1 MRIGAIPQVYR
12 NVNRWREILS
22 ILSKY
27 GLAGWLSR
35 FEFSFGRGLLKNRE
49 GQVLA
54 DASREVRIRLAMEE
68 LGPTFIKLGQIMSTR
83 PDMVGA
89 ELAEELEKLQTS
101 VPPDPSDVVTQLV
114 EEELGCALSDM
125 FAEFNTTPVASASIG
140 QVHHARLI
148 TGEEV
153 AVKVQRRDIARRVRV
168 DLDILQ
174 GLAQL
179 AEMIPELAPYQ
190 PVASVAEFQRA
201 LRRELDFDR
210 ERRHMDEFR
219 RNFNGSPLV
228 RIPKP
233 FADYSTDRVLVME
246 WLEGIP
252 LSSPQRLAEC
262 DIQLSAIARQG
273 ADLYLEMIFKNGFYH
288 ADPHPGN
295 MVLLRNEGIGLLD
308 YGMVGRIDDSLREE
322 IEELL
327 LAIVEQDSQ
336 RLGAIVIRAGATP
349 PGLDESALQIDL
361 ADFIAQFGHQQVEGF
376 ELAAALRE
384 MFEVMR
390 RHRIVLPAPMTLLLK
405 VLVMLEGTGRRL
417 APDFS
422 LMEILK
428 PYRKKMMAR
437 RISPRRQFRKA
448 RQIAYELE
456 QLAEVLPRRMRDI
469 LQQVQTGRFDVHL
482 DHRGLEPS
490 VNRLVLGMLTS
501 ALFIGSVLLVT
512 NNVWAFWFW
521 PLEGVSAPGVAGM
534 ILSGM
539 LGLRLLRAIN
549 KSGHLDRR

>member
-1 MRIGAIPQVYR
+1 MRIGTIPQVYR

-35 FEFSFGRGLLKNRE
+35 FEFSFGKGLFKNSSGE
-49 GQVLA
+49 VLA
-54 DASREVRIRLAMEE
+54 DESRETRIRMAMEE

-89 ELAEELEKLQTS
+89 TLAEELEKLQRR
-101 VPPDPSDVVTQLV
+101 VPPDAPGVVTQLV
-114 EEELGCALSDM
+114 EEELGCQLSDV
-125 FAEFNTTPVASASIG
+125 FAEFSETPVASASIG
-140 QVHHARLI
+140 QVHRARLV

-179 AEMIPELAPYQ
+179 AERIPELASYRPC
-190 PVASVAEFQRA
+190 ASVAEFQRA

-210 ERRHMDEFR
+210 ERRHMEEFR
-219 RNFNGSPLV
+219 RSFTGSSLV

-233 FADYSTDRVLVME
+233 YADYSTDRVLVME
-246 WLEGIP
+246 WLEGVP
-252 LSSPQRLAEC
+252 LSSPQELAKC
-262 DIQLSAIARQG
+262 GIDLSAVARQG
-273 ADLYLEMIFKNGFYH
+273 ADLYLEMIFRNGFYH

-295 MVLLRNEGIGLLD
+295 LVLLHTEGIGLLD

-322 IEELL
+322 IEEFL
-327 LAIVEQDSQ
+327 LAIVEQDSRQ
-336 RLGAIVIRAGATP
+336 LCAVVIRVGATP
-349 PGLDESALQIDL
+349 PGLDESALGIDL
-361 ADFIAQFGHQQVEGF
+361 ADFIAQFAHQPAESF
-376 ELAAALRE
+376 ELAASLRE
-384 MFEVMR
+384 MFELMR
-390 RHRIVLPAPMTLLLK
+390 RHNILLPVPMTMLLK
-405 VLVMLEGTGRRL
+405 VLIMLEGTGRRL
-417 APDFS
+417 VPDFS

-428 PYRKKMMAR
+428 PYRKKMLAR
-437 RISPRRQFRKA
+437 RISPKRQFRKA
-448 RQIAYELE
+448 RRIVYELE
-456 QLAEVLPRRMRDI
+456 QLAEIFPRRIRDI

-490 VNRLVLGMLTS
+490 VNRLVLGMMTS
-501 ALFIGSVLLVT
+501 ALFLGSVLLVT
-512 NNVWAFWFW
+512 NNVWPFWFW
-521 PLEGVSAPGVAGM
+521 PLDGASAPGLIGM